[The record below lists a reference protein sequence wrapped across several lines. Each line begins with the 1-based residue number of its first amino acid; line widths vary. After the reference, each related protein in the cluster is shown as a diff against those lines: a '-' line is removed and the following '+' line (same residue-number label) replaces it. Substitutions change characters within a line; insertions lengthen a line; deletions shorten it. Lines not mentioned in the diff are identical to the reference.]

1 MQAGV
6 TGTSIA
12 ITGRGVSPKC
22 VLARHDTWC
31 GVVWCGV
38 VWCGVV
44 WCVLFLPLLESVLLT
59 SELRFTLEPSTPAID
74 MGDILAG
81 EEGTAQLKLTNTVSF
96 ALQYSVVVQNI
107 GRSNANGT
115 QSFDA
120 MPADAVVPQSSFKD
134 IQVSFRP
141 DDESPFYSCALEVV
155 VPNQKEKSVC
165 VARLPSLYF
174 CNTLARYTLLGRCWA
189 QAMYCRLPVSLSDP
203 LPSALAR
210 TLGPG
215 AAVGAGG
222 IDRFDPPSQGAKP
235 NPCFNTLNPE

>member
-1 MQAGV
+1 MV
-6 TGTSIA
+6 
-12 ITGRGVSPKC
+12 
-22 VLARHDTWC
+22 WC

-44 WCVLFLPLLESVLLT
+44 WCGVVWCGVVWCGVEQCALLMQLLESVLLT
-59 SELRFTLEPSTPAID
+59 SELRFTLEPATPAID

-81 EEGTAQLKLTNTVSF
+81 EEGSAQLKLTNTVSF

-115 QSFDA
+115 QPFDA
-120 MPADAVVPQSSFKD
+120 VPADAVVPQSSFKD

-155 VPNQKEKSVC
+155 VPNQKEKSV
-165 VARLPSLYF
+165 
-174 CNTLARYTLLGRCWA
+174 YTLLGRCWA

-215 AAVGAGG
+215 AAAGAGG

-235 NPCFNTLNPE
+235 NPYFKP